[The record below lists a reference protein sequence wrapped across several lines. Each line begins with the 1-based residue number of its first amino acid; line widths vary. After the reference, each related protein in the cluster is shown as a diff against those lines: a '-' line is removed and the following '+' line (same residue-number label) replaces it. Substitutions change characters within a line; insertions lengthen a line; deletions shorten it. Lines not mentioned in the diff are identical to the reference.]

1 MSKKHKKMSK
11 TFSYFEHTLILTS
24 AFTGFFSIYSF
35 ASVVVIPLWITS
47 SAIALKTFDTILG
60 TRAYKSI
67 IKKKK
72 NENNKIVMFTITKT
86 KLNAIQI

>member
-1 MSKKHKKMSK
+1 MSK
-11 TFSYFEHTLILTS
+11 TFSYFKHTLILTS
-24 AFTGFFSIYSF
+24 AFTGFIYSF

-72 NENNKIVMFTITKT
+72 NENNKIVMFIITKT